1 MGDSVGGAVKIPISH
16 KALVQRIRRALQ
28 AKGEDLRIA
37 REHQIKMLGRYY
49 VVGKSGVIAKNV
61 SLVRIAEQLDLL
73 QPWESA
79 PKD

>member
-1 MGDSVGGAVKIPISH
+1 MKVPVSER
-16 KALVQRIRRALQ
+16 ALIQRIRRALQ

-37 REHQIKMLGRYY
+37 RDHQVKMLGKYY
-49 VVGKSGVIAKNV
+49 IVSERGVVAKNV
-61 SLVRIAEQLDLL
+61 SLVRVAEQLDLL